1 MSTCM
6 PSLTRSDHS
15 VPARGLRCATGSIL
29 LLNVAFLCGY
39 AQSSGAANE
48 ATQTAQSFPLSDV
61 SELAGPIPQ
70 SGKIEAVEYLG
81 RKAVRLT
88 APSSEDVFG
97 FLKGVQ
103 FQDGIIEA
111 DIALKITTP
120 PGVRMPGF
128 VGLAFRARPDATHYE
143 MFYLRPGNSHAEDQ
157 AQRNHA
163 VQYVAAPG
171 FDWYKLRREWPSIY
185 ESHAELK
192 PETWTK
198 VKIEVHGRVA
208 KLYLDG
214 FESPA
219 LIVNGLKGEDLAG
232 GIAVWGY
239 NGEEAYFSNV
249 KVIAAAPEAIKNDG
263 EAAGTWDVKFPSDF
277 GRYEGSMSLRR
288 DGNMVKG
295 TWTGA
300 FGQDLPV
307 SGTWRNG
314 YVELSFSGTW
324 QPEKDAPAVPATAT
338 LAGWIDGDSAA
349 GRMKVEGKADGP
361 WTAQR
366 KKDAAQ

>member
-1 MSTCM
+1 MATCT
-6 PSLTRSDHS
+6 LFITRSGRLI
-15 VPARGLRCATGSIL
+15 PASSLWHCAGTIL
-29 LLNVAFLCGY
+29 LCIASFPAAL
-39 AQSSGAANE
+39 AQSADG
-48 ATQTAQSFPLSDV
+48 ATQAAQSFALSDTNDLMGAV
-61 SELAGPIPQ
+61 PAT
-70 SGKIEAVEYLG
+70 GKAEAVEYLG

-88 APSSEDVFG
+88 APSSEDVFD

-103 FQDGIIEA
+103 FQDGVIEA

-128 VGLAFRARPDATHYE
+128 VGIAFRARPDTTHYE

-157 AQRNHA
+157 AQRNHS

-192 PETWTK
+192 PETWIHM
-198 VKIEVHGRVA
+198 KIEVHGRAA

-214 FESPA
+214 SESPS

-232 GIAVWGY
+232 GVAIWGY
-239 NGEEAYFSNV
+239 NGEEAYFSHL
-249 KVIAAAPEAIKNDG
+249 KVAPAAPEAVTNDG

-277 GRYEGSMSLRR
+277 GRFEGTMSLERE
-288 DGNMVKG
+288 GNAVKG
-295 TWTGA
+295 AWTGA
-300 FGQDLPV
+300 FGQSMPV

-314 YVELSFSGTW
+314 YVELTFNGMW

-366 KKDAAQ
+366 KSASAQ